1 MTIVSI
7 TLENS
12 KIEESHRIECS
23 PLTLDTGQEEIQ
35 RIRRDHRSEQ
45 SSFFLIFTLQK
56 FIPGKEFQIFREF
69 LLKKFQKI
77 EISSSK

>member
-1 MTIVSI
+1 MHHNAYFFFLFVGPKLVQPTQITDFPQVTIVSI

-35 RIRRDHRSEQ
+35 RIRGDHRSEQ
-45 SSFFLIFTLQK
+45 SSFF
-56 FIPGKEFQIFREF
+56 
-69 LLKKFQKI
+69 
-77 EISSSK
+77 

>member
-1 MTIVSI
+1 MHHNAYFLFVGPKLVRPTQITDFPQVTIVSI

-35 RIRRDHRSEQ
+35 RIRGDHRSEQ
-45 SSFFLIFTLQK
+45 SPFF
-56 FIPGKEFQIFREF
+56 
-69 LLKKFQKI
+69 
-77 EISSSK
+77 